1 MTGRLGSLTARN
13 AATLPWSRGED
24 ASFRSWRGRFESSW
38 EHPPLSTNTM
48 QNPGS
53 GHRSGVF
60 LRPAR
65 CRAMALGELWQRRA
79 DVAAIAQC
87 RLGDVDHGRDLS
99 VQVALPPIRTSRRP
113 RRRPLAPPAAPG
125 TRCASWRRVAAPGN
139 GALPLDWGSLP
150 YDWGSLPYDCAHF
163 PMIAL
168 SQITARPTKIRRN
181 HGEVGATMGKW
192 AAIMGK

>member
-1 MTGRLGSLTARN
+1 
-13 AATLPWSRGED
+13 
-24 ASFRSWRGRFESSW
+24 
-38 EHPPLSTNTM
+38 M
-48 QNPGS
+48 QTPGS

-192 AAIMGK
+192 SATMGKWSATAGSGAQPTGSQPSQRHVPAGGRHAGNPQFRSR